1 MKADPFLA
9 KAVFDQLTLR
19 DVIKAANPDEIH
31 VHVGGF
37 LLRFLEWE
45 IHEGRGEYDN
55 VEFFWPGDYPVGR
68 EMFYLDQKVV
78 QSGERFLIEGDRDY
92 REIVFY
98 NKNESHG
105 PSEQDT
111 VCSLHPGVP
120 FRVFDR
126 LKLVS

>member
-1 MKADPFLA
+1 MKTDPFLVR
-9 KAVFDQLTLR
+9 AVFDQLTLR

-45 IHEGRGEYDN
+45 IHEGRGKYDN
-55 VEFFWPGDYPVGR
+55 VEFFWPG
-68 EMFYLDQKVV
+68 
-78 QSGERFLIEGDRDY
+78 
-92 REIVFY
+92 
-98 NKNESHG
+98 ESHG

-120 FRVFDR
+120 FRVCDR
-126 LKLVS
+126 LKLIS